1 MRVAFYAPLKQLDHP
16 APSGDRR
23 MARALHGL
31 LASAGHETE
40 IACRLRSYDRN
51 GDGERQERLTAL
63 GAGLAGRL
71 AARLE
76 ARPPDRRPD
85 AWLTYHVYHKAPDHL
100 GPYVTRA
107 LGIPYLVAEAS
118 LAAKQA
124 NGPWATGYA
133 ASLQSFASAD
143 VVLAMTE
150 NDRRGLAAIV
160 RPPAQLVLFP
170 PFLDTLPFERACEDR
185 ARHRAALAARLGL
198 DARQPWLLTIAM
210 MRDDVK
216 RRSYGVL
223 AEALALLGGLE
234 WQLVVVGDGPARDA
248 VVGELTRVAAGRLH
262 AIGAVPPEALPEI
275 CVSADLFVWPA
286 LREAYGMAILEA
298 QASGLPV
305 VVGAEGGVPEIVRDG
320 ITGLLCQGG
329 DPADVARNVRT
340 LLADPTRRRA
350 MGQAAQCHVRLC
362 HGTAAA
368 SDRLDQA
375 LAAARSIRAGRPA
388 MSG

>member
-1 MRVAFYAPLKQLDHP
+1 
-16 APSGDRR
+16 
-23 MARALHGL
+23 
-31 LASAGHETE
+31 
-40 IACRLRSYDRN
+40 
-51 GDGERQERLTAL
+51 
-63 GAGLAGRL
+63 
-71 AARLE
+71 
-76 ARPPDRRPD
+76 
-85 AWLTYHVYHKAPDHL
+85 
-100 GPYVTRA
+100 
-107 LGIPYLVAEAS
+107 
-118 LAAKQA
+118 
-124 NGPWATGYA
+124 
-133 ASLQSFASAD
+133 
-143 VVLAMTE
+143 MTE

-160 RPPAQLVLFP
+160 RPPAQLVLLP

-185 ARHRAALAARLGL
+185 ARHRATLAARVGL

-275 CVSADLFVWPA
+275 CAAADLFVWPA

-320 ITGLLCQGG
+320 ITGLLCRGG

-350 MGQAAQCHVRLC
+350 MGQAAQRHVRLC
-362 HGTAAA
+362 HGMAAA